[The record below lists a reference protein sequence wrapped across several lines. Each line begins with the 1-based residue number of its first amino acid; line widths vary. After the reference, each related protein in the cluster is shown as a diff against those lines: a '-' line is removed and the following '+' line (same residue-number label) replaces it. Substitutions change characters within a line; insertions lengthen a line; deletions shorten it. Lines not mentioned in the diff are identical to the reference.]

1 MKVLRS
7 SIRRLIGIIQELD
20 DKVDYAQWGG
30 ESLVDDCF
38 LE

>member
-7 SIRRLIGIIQELD
+7 SIHRLIGIIQELD
-20 DKVDYAQWGG
+20 DKVDCVQWG